1 MKTDYIIVIPIILA
15 LTILNIVY
23 LYTTDNFDNFDIFT
37 PTWINTPFIR
47 ILSILFLLLITYIIV
62 FFITRDRLVSI
73 LFSIILVLF
82 LGITDN
88 VEQSR
93 VVEMFI
99 LATIILVLLL
109 IALTYKRRYITAL
122 PIILYSY
129 VYISIVYIKN
139 NYI

>member
-15 LTILNIVY
+15 LSLLNLIY
-23 LYTTDNFDNFDIFT
+23 LYTTDNFDDFDIFT
-37 PTWINTPFIR
+37 PNWINIPFVR
-47 ILSILFLLLITYIIV
+47 ILSVLFILLITYIIV
-62 FFITRDRLVSI
+62 VYMKRDNFTSI

-88 VEQSR
+88 IEHSR

-99 LATIILVLLL
+99 LATIILLLLL
-109 IALTYKRRYITAL
+109 ISFLTNRNYIIAL
-122 PIILYSY
+122 PVILYC
-129 VYISIVYIKN
+129 YIYMSIVYIKN